1 MKKASD
7 LFTDEQ
13 KQQIDQ
19 AVTQA
24 EAQTSAEI
32 VPVVATASGRY
43 DRPEDIAGLWVG
55 VLGLVA
61 AWLLLPTANNSAGS
75 WGGWQNWY
83 SLAIMIL
90 AVVMGFVLG
99 AVIAANCAGLR
110 RLLTPRAEMTDD
122 VRARTREMFASSQ
135 VHRTRDATGLLIYVS
150 LFERMARIE
159 ADATIIE
166 KIGQDAIDALAA
178 TLTQR
183 LREGDPTAALC
194 QTLTQAGEQ
203 LAPVLPRPADD
214 TNELPNALILL
225 D

>member
-19 AVTQA
+19 AVIQA

-43 DRPEDIAGLWVG
+43 DRPEDIAGLWLG

-61 AWLLLPTANNSAGS
+61 AWLLLPNADNSAGS
-75 WGGWQNWY
+75 WGGWQNGY
-83 SLAIMIL
+83 NLAIMIL
-90 AVVMGFVLG
+90 AVVVGFVVG
-99 AVIAANCAGLR
+99 AVIAAKLPGLR
-110 RLLTPRAEMTDD
+110 RLLTSRAEMTDD
-122 VRARTREMFASSQ
+122 VLARTREMFAGNQ
-135 VHRTRDATGLLIYVS
+135 IHRTRDATGLLIYIS

-166 KIGQDAIDALAA
+166 KLGQDAINALAA

-183 LREGDPTAALC
+183 LREGDPAAALC
-194 QTLTQAGEQ
+194 ETITQAGQQ
-203 LAPVLPRPADD
+203 LAPLLPRPADD
-214 TNELPNALILL
+214 TDELPNALVLL